1 MYTNAFLAI
10 VGQQVYEEL
19 THYQEKNIHKA
30 VRIMK
35 ILLKYVF
42 P

>member
-10 VGQQVYEEL
+10 VGQEIYEEL
-19 THYQEKNIHKA
+19 THYQEKNIHKI

-35 ILLKYVF
+35 ILLQYVL